1 MGINVAIK
9 TITKD
14 VVTTESLTCD
24 DCGCAI
30 PLVFPEIEGRTWQGK
45 DALLI
50 EFDGGY
56 GMYID
61 PLNEAAKQAVLCKDC
76 ADKLRQ
82 QHPWIDKI
90 IRSEDSL

>member
-1 MGINVAIK
+1 MGINLAIK
-9 TITKD
+9 TVTKD
-14 VVTTESLTCD
+14 VVTTKSLTCD

-30 PLVFPEIEGRTWQGK
+30 SLVFPDVEGRTWQGT

-61 PLNEAAKQAVLCKDC
+61 PLGEAAKQAVLCKDC
-76 ADKLRQ
+76 ADRLRQ

-90 IRSEDSL
+90 LRSEDQP